1 MLETMRRASKTWIAA
16 LFIGVLVMS
25 FALFGIGDVFTG
37 SSARVVAV
45 VGDTEISTA
54 EFSRELRD
62 DLQRLRQQQGLEI
75 TPAQAHEVGY
85 DRDVLERL
93 MAQLALDLHA
103 QEMGLRVGRDT
114 LRRVI
119 TSLDG
124 FQAIDGS
131 FDINA
136 FNNYLQRAGLTQQ
149 EFESRFRLDVT
160 RQHLVSAIM
169 AGTRA
174 PSGYVLALR
183 RHEDER
189 RAVEFAVLSPD
200 ALWATADPGDAVLE
214 AYLAENP
221 DFFRTPEYRAFTMI
235 AIGPDQLGE
244 SIVVTDEEIAAAW
257 EATRARFNKPEKR
270 TLDQIVFP
278 TKEEAEAAAARMAAG
293 ESFDA
298 IAAERGLTPEDL
310 SLGEVPEGDPL
321 VPAVAFEVAAGT
333 TTPAAEAQFG
343 WVILRVVSITPGEE
357 KTLAD
362 MRDEIVAALR
372 RRKAQEEL
380 DPIFDAIEDARGA
393 RTPFEEIAQRLN
405 LKLLSV
411 TAMDAAGNDPA
422 GAIVTGIPGD
432 PRFLQEVFGLDAG
445 QESDTLLTQD
455 SILYAVRL
463 DGITP
468 PTTKPLSEI
477 RQQVLEAWQVADTG
491 KRLNDLA
498 AELAGRASAGEDM
511 VAMLREYDLR
521 LTPLADVSRT
531 TATDDL
537 PAGAVNL
544 LFRAKPGQWI
554 TTPHAKLAPEG
565 SDDAP
570 VPLMVIAR
578 ATNVSFAAAPEGD
591 TRLAE
596 LGGQTAQSLAGDMMA
611 LFISDIE
618 ATMGTEVNSAELAAI
633 AGAGDR

>member
-1 MLETMRRASKTWIAA
+1 MLETMRRASKTWVAA

-37 SSARVVAV
+37 SSERVVAV
-45 VGDTEISTA
+45 VGDTEISTQ
-54 EFSRELRD
+54 EFDRALRE

-75 TPAQAHEVGY
+75 SVAQAHEVGY

-93 MAQLALDLHA
+93 MAQRALDIHA
-103 QEMGLRVGRDT
+103 KDMGLRVGNDT
-114 LRRVI
+114 LRRII
-119 TSLDG
+119 TSLQG

-131 FDINA
+131 FDINT
-136 FNNYLQRAGLTQQ
+136 FNQYLQRMNISQQ
-149 EFESRFRLDVT
+149 EFENRFRLDVV
-160 RQHLVSAIM
+160 RQQLVSAIL

-189 RAVEFAVLSPD
+189 RAVEFAVLTPEALAEAGDPD
-200 ALWATADPGDAVLE
+200 DAVLE
-214 AYLAENP
+214 AYLAENAGI
-221 DFFRTPEYRAFTMI
+221 FRTPEYRSFTMI

-244 SIVVTDEEIAAAW
+244 AIVVTDEEVAAAW
-257 EATRARFNKPEKR
+257 EATRARFSRPEKR

-278 TKEEAEAAAARMAAG
+278 TREEAEAAAARMAAG

-310 SLGEVPEGDPL
+310 SLGEVPKGDPL

-380 DPIFDAIEDARGA
+380 DPIFEAIEDARGA

-411 TAMDAAGNDPA
+411 AAMDAAGNDPA
-422 GAIVTGIPGD
+422 GAVVTGIPGD
-432 PRFLQEVFGLDAG
+432 PRFLQEVFALDAG
-445 QESDTLLTQD
+445 QESETLLTQD

-468 PTTKPLSEI
+468 PATKPLSEI
-477 RQQVLEAWQVADTG
+477 RQQVLEAWRVADTG

-498 AELAGRASAGEDM
+498 ADLAARAASGEDM
-511 VAMLREYDLR
+511 ADMLRTYNVR
-521 LTPLADVSRT
+521 LTTLADVSRT

-554 TTPHAKLAPEG
+554 TTPNARLAPEG
-565 SDDAP
+565 SDEGP
-570 VPLMVIAR
+570 VPLMVVAR
-578 ATNVSFAAAPEGD
+578 ATSVSFAAAPEGD

-596 LGGQTAQSLAGDMMA
+596 LGGQTAQSLAGDLLA

-618 ATMGTEVNSAELAAI
+618 AAMGTEVNSAELAAI
-633 AGAGDR
+633 ANAGNR